1 MLLFYYGVYPL
12 ISARLKKLRQQQPTK
27 VKVRVRKQ
35 RKHMSSTS
43 ESLTE
48 SPGESP
54 GGGSGD
60 DGMRKPR
67 GRLRRREA

>member
-12 ISARLKKLRQQQPTK
+12 ISARLKKSRQQPTK

-35 RKHMSSTS
+35 RKYISSAS
-43 ESLTE
+43 ENLTE
-48 SPGESP
+48 SPGEIP
-54 GGGSGD
+54 GGASGD

-67 GRLRRREA
+67 GRLRRRET